1 MRKKIYIMLAAILTA
16 IATYGNNDKDLR
28 EIVGRLNNLNKA
40 NTGDAFRFDKAEY
53 DGHVVTLT
61 YLVAKGGFNFNGA
74 RSNEESFRNNMLLSY
89 ANNETDEFKKLL
101 EAIVESD
108 AELKIVINGDYNESF
123 TMRYTTK
130 ELKECL
136 SNADADPLLRLK
148 VFVDNGKFQTP
159 MDCGDGMTMTD
170 IYYDARYMAYEFE
183 CDELIIDIDDLNL
196 NKNVLKVSMLE
207 FISNSDD
214 FMNQAIYDLLV
225 KLHYGVIF
233 KFVGSLSGDDCT
245 IYIEPNEVVEG
256 LVYDA
261 SELYAGEDDDIDE
274 DDEGSME
281 LLKAIAVLADLETP
295 TEVSDGMVMT
305 EVTLDGSYFTYVFE
319 LDESESDLMNMI
331 EENKEL
337 VRLMLKSQFFD
348 DEDNRELCNILKKVH
363 YGVKYKIVDKPRGK
377 VQAICIEP
385 YEIAVGS
392 VETEPEVVEEVVEES
407 DEDLHDPKA
416 LLDYTANYFK
426 SQTPTDLGNGMVLT
440 DVFLDKSYFTY
451 VYECDELKL
460 DLDVMNRNKDLM
472 KSLLR
477 SEIVNNE
484 ENKEFCDMLKQ
495 AHYGVRYKYVGASSG
510 KVFSVSME
518 PEEL

>member
-1 MRKKIYIMLAAILTA
+1 MLAVILTA
-16 IATYGNNDKDLR
+16 IASYGNNDKDLR
-28 EIVGRLNNLNKA
+28 EIVRKLNNSK
-40 NTGDAFRFDKAEY
+40 DAITSDALKFDKAEY
-53 DGHVVTLT
+53 DGRVVTLT
-61 YLVAKGGFNFNGA
+61 YLAAKGVIDFNGVRA
-74 RSNEESFRNNMLLSY
+74 NEEGFRNNMLLSY
-89 ANNETDEFKKLL
+89 ANDQNDEFRNLL
-101 EAIVESD
+101 EAIVESG
-108 AELKIVINGDYNESF
+108 AELKVVYKGEHNESF
-123 TMRYTTK
+123 VMRFTTK

-136 SNADADPLLRLK
+136 SNADADPMVRLK
-148 VFVDNGKFQTP
+148 VLVENGKFQTP
-159 MDCGDGMTMTD
+159 MDFGDGKMMTD
-170 IYYDARYMAYEFE
+170 IYYDARYLTWEFE
-183 CDELIIDIDDLNL
+183 CDELLFDIDDFKTF
-196 NKNVLKVSMLE
+196 KNELKVSMLE
-207 FISNSDD
+207 AILDTDD
-214 FMNQAIYDLLV
+214 YSIQAINDLL
-225 KLHYGVIF
+225 KELHYGVIF

-256 LVYDA
+256 FANDG
-261 SELYAGEDDDIDE
+261 SDLYADEEEDIDE

-295 TEVSDGMVMT
+295 TEVSDVMVMT

-319 LDESESDLMNMI
+319 FDESEFDLDMI

-337 VRLMLKSQFFD
+337 VRSVLMSQFLD
-348 DEDNRELCNILKKVH
+348 DEDNKELCNILMKVH
-363 YGVKYKIVDKPRGK
+363 YGVKYKYVGK
-377 VQAICIEP
+377 SSGKMLAVCIEP
-385 YEIAVGS
+385 YEIAVWN